1 MNKFSRF
8 LAIDFETANYSPASA
23 CAVGLVTVD
32 HCEITRKKTYFIRPP
47 HNKFVFTSI
56 HGITWK
62 DVRTKRTFGQLW
74 EELASHF
81 EGIDFIA
88 AHNASFDRR
97 VLQECCSTYGIEMP
111 DIEFRCTVKLSR
123 SILGIRPANLS
134 NVCRELGIA
143 LNHHEAGSDSEA
155 CARIMIQV
163 LQKSDEGAQDNG
175 YHPFI
180 PSL

>member
-1 MNKFSRF
+1 MNTHSRF

-32 HCEITRKKTYFIRPP
+32 NCEIVRKKEYFIRPP

-56 HGITWK
+56 HGITWQ

-74 EELASHF
+74 KELASHF
-81 EGIDFIA
+81 EGIDFVV

-97 VLQECCSTYGIEMP
+97 VLRECCSTYGIAVP
-111 DIEFRCTVKLSR
+111 DVEFHCTVKLAR
-123 SILGIRPANLS
+123 NVLGIRPANLW
-134 NVCRELGIA
+134 NVCRELGIK

-155 CARIMIQV
+155 CARIMIHV
-163 LQKSDEGAQDNG
+163 LQYQEDAYSSEE
-175 YHPFI
+175 
-180 PSL
+180 